1 MHVVIWIIGGIVA
14 GWLTG
19 LVMRGRGYGLIGD
32 LILGIV
38 GGSAGGWL
46 FGRLGSMEAPT
57 GWFAHLTVAF
67 IGGVVFVGAV
77 RLVRR
82 TI

>member
-38 GGSAGGWL
+38 GGSVGGWL
-46 FGRLGSMEAPT
+46 LAGWVPWKHQPGGSRILRWPS
-57 GWFAHLTVAF
+57 
-67 IGGVVFVGAV
+67 
-77 RLVRR
+77 
-82 TI
+82 